1 MKRFSKLF
9 CIMLFAITAASL
21 ASCLGSDDDGGIDP
35 ATYKAW
41 LTSISGNYYG
51 NDGSWTTENKIYFY
65 NDTIT
70 GDNKTDSITG
80 VDVSFYGDSTV
91 VVNNVPGRLLA
102 KAIKN
107 NDALKE
113 AIENTYSQT
122 LKAKFIFYDI
132 QNPYAS
138 YFVYPAEV
146 TYRSLAYNGENHDV
160 TVKFYS
166 PSAGAFLID
175 SGTRKVSLS
184 FCVEGVYV
192 DGSAVPSIY
201 DDLSSNEKQGRAL
214 FQVYATR

>member
-9 CIMLFAITAASL
+9 CIMLCAVTAASL

-35 ATYKAW
+35 ETYKAW

-70 GDNKTDSITG
+70 GESKTDSITG

-91 VVNNVPGRLLA
+91 VVSNVPGRLLA
-102 KAIKN
+102 KAIKD
-107 NDALKE
+107 NDALKT

-122 LKAKFIFYDI
+122 LKAKFIFYNI

-146 TYRSLAYNGENHDV
+146 TYPSLAYNGGTHKV
-160 TVKFYS
+160 TVKFYY
-166 PSAGAFLID
+166 PSGGAFLID
-175 SGTRKVSLS
+175 GSSRKVSLS
-184 FCVEGVYV
+184 FCVEGIYLDDSV
-192 DGSAVPSIY
+192 VPSIY
-201 DDLSSNEKQGRAL
+201 DELSTDEKQGRAL